1 MRYCRAGA
9 MTPPSTEQPRPNYL
23 KALGP
28 GFLFA
33 GTAVGVSHLVQ
44 STRAGAAYGLAMLG
58 LVVLANILKY
68 PGFQFGPRYAAATG
82 TSLLEAYRRQGKWAL
97 CLYAV
102 LTIGTMFAVQA
113 AVTIVTA
120 GLALALFGDGLS
132 LMVYALIITVLG
144 AAINGMGEFRWLD
157 RIIKVIVVTL
167 TVATLAATTLALGQ
181 IDWGSPWVLG
191 ASDWDP
197 KTVFFA
203 AALVGWMPTA
213 LDIAVWHSLWTLARR
228 DSTGHRPSVREVLLD
243 FNIGYIGTAAL
254 AICYVLL
261 GAGVIYGTGETL
273 ATTAGGFAN
282 QVIDLYT
289 QNLGEWSRPIIGF
302 CALTVMC
309 STVLTVI
316 DGFPR
321 ALSGLVARFKGPE
334 QPDAGGQHKTSKN
347 YWIALVILGIG
358 SLLVLGQFI
367 KNLKGMVD
375 LATVLSFLTTPILAW
390 MNHRAIHS
398 SEVPASAQPGRGM
411 RIFSWVSI
419 ASLTAFALYY
429 LQLRFLS

>member
-1 MRYCRAGA
+1 MPV
-9 MTPPSTEQPRPNYL
+9 MTSPSTASPRPNLL

-44 STRAGAAYGLAMLG
+44 STRAGAMYGLAMLG
-58 LVVLANILKY
+58 LVVVANVLKY
-68 PGFQFGPRYAAATG
+68 PGFNFGPRYAAATG

-97 CLYAV
+97 ILYGV
-102 LTIGTMFAVQA
+102 LTVGTMFAVQA

-120 GLALALFGDGLS
+120 GLALALFGNGLS
-132 LMVYALIITVLG
+132 LMMYALVITVLG
-144 AAINGMGEFRWLD
+144 AGINGMGQFRLLD
-157 RIIKVIVVTL
+157 RVIKVIVVTL
-167 TVATLAATTLALGQ
+167 TIATLAATTLALGQ
-181 IDWGSPWVLG
+181 IDWSSPWILG

-228 DSTGHRPSVREVLLD
+228 DSTGHRPSVREVLVD
-243 FNIGYIGTAAL
+243 FNIGYIGTALLAL
-254 AICYVLL
+254 CYVLL
-261 GAGVIYGTGETL
+261 GAGVMFGSGQQL

-289 QNLGEWSRPIIGF
+289 QNLGEWSRPVIGF

-321 ALSGLVARFKGPE
+321 ALSGLVARFQSPE
-334 QPDAGGQHKTSKN
+334 QPEAGDQHKSSKS
-347 YWIALVILGIG
+347 YWGALVILGVG

-375 LATVLSFLTTPILAW
+375 LATVLSFLTAPILAW
-390 MNHRAIHS
+390 MNHRAILG
-398 SEVPASAQPGRGM
+398 SEVPEAARPGRGM
-411 RIFSWVSI
+411 QAYSWVSI
-419 ASLTAFALYY
+419 ACLAAFALYY
-429 LQLRFLS
+429 LKLRFLSG